1 MGINMKL
8 FHEKDILWLILVIMT
23 MILCFQFYLQY
34 RKNKTINEYF
44 SQEHFKSKNKKSNK
58 KKSKKSK
65 KSKTSKTSKTSTPT
79 TTPPTTTLT
88 PTPTTT
94 TSQVSPSRTVEMGV
108 GTNMDTLEKCD
119 IQVDEWNKTP
129 EEIEKQKQGLTKM
142 QECQIRN
149 MMKQM
154 VKNQVM
160 DSLSSQNPLMTG
172 PIGPIGPPGPPGTK
186 LIASGRI
193 FNKSGSFNKT
203 DRQMKNPKNVL
214 SRSSGTSPL
223 SSLVFMDNT
232 SPFVSYQ
239 NWLYNDKN
247 QIVNRY
253 DNTCLSYKKGNSYIY
268 MDKCDSNNPN
278 QKWFWDNSNRLVSLN
293 PENSKNKNSVSCL
306 GLTQPTVNTMM
317 SSVPDCKGNQCT
329 NRGQKRFLTLKNCKV
344 NSVQPDEI
352 FSFM

>member
-1 MGINMKL
+1 MKL
-8 FHEKDILWLILVIMT
+8 FHEKDILWLLLFIMT
-23 MILCFQFYLQY
+23 IILCFQFYLQY
-34 RKNKTINEYF
+34 KKNKTMNEYF
-44 SQEHFKSKNKKSNK
+44 SQEHFKSKKSE
-58 KKSKKSK
+58 KSKKSK
-65 KSKTSKTSKTSTPT
+65 KSGKSKKSSTTTTPT
-79 TTPPTTTLT
+79 TTPTTTSTTTPTTTFT
-88 PTPTTT
+88 TTPTTT
-94 TSQVSPSRTVEMGV
+94 TTPTVEMGI

-129 EEIEKQKQGLTKM
+129 EEIEKQKQGLTKT

-160 DSLSSQNPLMTG
+160 DSLSAQNPLMTG
-172 PIGPIGPPGPPGTK
+172 PVGPIGPPGPPGTK

-193 FNKSGSFNKT
+193 FNKSGSFNTT
-203 DRQMKNPKNVL
+203 DKQMKSPKNVL

-278 QKWFWDNSNRLVSLN
+278 QKWFWDNSNRLISLN
-293 PENSKNKNSVSCL
+293 PENSKNKNTMSCL
-306 GLTQPTVNTMM
+306 GLTKPTVNTMM
-317 SSVPDCKGNQCT
+317 SSVPDCKGKQCS

-344 NSVQPDEI
+344 NSVQADEI